1 MMEFRD
7 IFISLLRKFDETKNS
22 RYGACCII
30 SKNMSVHVK
39 VCDMVKNIQFNNKI
53 STTTKIIGID
63 KELLN

>member
-22 RYGACCII
+22 RYGTCCII
-30 SKNMSVHVK
+30 SKNMSECVK
-39 VCDMVKNIQFNNKI
+39 VCDMVKNIQFNNTI
-53 STTTKIIGID
+53 STKTKIIDID